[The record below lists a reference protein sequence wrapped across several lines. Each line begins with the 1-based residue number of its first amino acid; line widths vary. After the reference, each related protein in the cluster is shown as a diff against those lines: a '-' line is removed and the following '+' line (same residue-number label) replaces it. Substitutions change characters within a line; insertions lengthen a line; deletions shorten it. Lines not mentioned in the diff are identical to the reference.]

1 MVNAQVPATAA
12 ALGACEQ
19 LTYIQATY
27 AVSAAPEGN
36 SAIQSLGVGDAI
48 PAHWADTIAPAMTVA
63 GLAVRLGGTLTPKV
77 AVTVVAA
84 DMVTVQEPVPEQ
96 PPPLQP
102 LKVEPVAGV
111 AGRGTAVPLG

>member
-12 ALGACEQ
+12 APGACEQ

-48 PAHWADTIAPAMTVA
+48 PAHWADTMAPTMTVA
-63 GLAVRLGGTLTPKV
+63 GLAVRVLGTLEPKV
-77 AVTVVAA
+77 AVTTVADRKSTRLNSSHLVISYA
-84 DMVTVQEPVPEQ
+84 VFC
-96 PPPLQP
+96 
-102 LKVEPVAGV
+102 LKKKKE
-111 AGRGTAVPLG
+111 

>member
-12 ALGACEQ
+12 APGACEQ

-48 PAHWADTIAPAMTVA
+48 PAHWADTMAPTMTVA
-63 GLAVRLGGTLTPKV
+63 GLAVRVLGTLEPKV
-77 AVTVVAA
+77 AVTTVAA
-84 DMVTVQEPVPEQ
+84 DMVTVQESVPVQ

-102 LKVEPVAGV
+102 VKVDPFAGFV
-111 AGRGTAVPLG
+111 VSVTAVP